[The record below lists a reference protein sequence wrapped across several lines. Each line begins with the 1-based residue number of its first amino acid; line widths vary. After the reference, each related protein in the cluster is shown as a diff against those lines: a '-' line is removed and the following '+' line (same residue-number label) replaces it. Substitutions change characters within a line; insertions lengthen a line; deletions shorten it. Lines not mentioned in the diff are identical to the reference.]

1 MRYHTWHLASG
12 IWHLACQTYAL
23 NLFQFHRSRN
33 QTQFLFSS
41 PRSFR
46 VAKSATLSPRPRHL
60 SSLFKLPDL
69 LKLFRLPKVLFF
81 VPLLLS
87 YTQSSVALTAHTS
100 RVIEGTPPYFT
111 FDGGQI
117 KVTSTDSLL
126 SIKLNGNRLITPS
139 TNTSSPTNPIILP
152 VASGLGHIRTVV
164 PPSVSSVSFSDLV
177 DRYLNWGD
185 ADGDG
190 QGRNDVTASG
200 SVSISFTDKDG
211 NTVNRSDRLDICN
224 APYRVTLS
232 STGGYLQTQYGV
244 PNRTSFSGATVT
256 YYINPYGG
264 PAVCHVRPNLLMGG
278 TTGIVP
284 DDSLNYAGPASIWN
298 PNKGFLVQSTNP
310 TFYDRNFPTTGA
322 DGLYFDLLIGGVDG
336 HGLSWSSATTASGSI
351 RATVNQRALPN
362 QGANEDRWITDK
374 SKRVV
379 RVTLSG
385 PRASSSQIQSANP
398 SPLTVPSLPQTFEL
412 EGRDRNGNVVR
423 YGFVLKQWF
432 VNRGDKRG
440 TQANQS
446 TWCSGLGYRIARV
459 RDLTNAVCSGWK
471 VNNSYPCTGAVGAV
485 PSSGNNVYKRH
496 IGAGLF
502 TEWGHVSRYADAG
515 FTPYYHWTSDAAG
528 SYGFDVNTYDGAVY
542 GHSASSGSAA
552 VCTAP

>member
-1 MRYHTWHLASG
+1 M
-12 IWHLACQTYAL
+12 
-23 NLFQFHRSRN
+23 
-33 QTQFLFSS
+33 
-41 PRSFR
+41 
-46 VAKSATLSPRPRHL
+46 
-60 SSLFKLPDL
+60 
-69 LKLFRLPKVLFF
+69 
-81 VPLLLS
+81 PLLLS

-111 FDGGQI
+111 FDAGQV

-152 VASGLGHIRTVV
+152 VASGLDNIRTVV
-164 PPSVSSVSFSDLV
+164 PSSASSVSFSDLV

-232 STGGYLQTQYGV
+232 STGGYLQTRYGV
-244 PNRTSFSGATVT
+244 PNRTNFSGSTVT
-256 YYINPYGG
+256 YYVNPYGG
-264 PAVCHVRPNLLMGG
+264 PVVCHVRPNLYFGG
-278 TTGIVP
+278 TGVNISFP
-284 DDSLNYAGPASIWN
+284 WGMMYDDSNQAGPSIIWS
-298 PNKGFLVQSTNP
+298 PKKGFLTQSISSSS
-310 TFYDRNFPTTGA
+310 YGQNFPTTGA

-336 HGLSWSSATTASGSI
+336 DGLSWSSATTASGSI

-379 RVTLSG
+379 RVTLKG

-432 VNRGDKRG
+432 VNRGDKG
-440 TQANQS
+440 DTSSNQVS
-446 TWCSGLGYRIARV
+446 WCSRLGYRMPRIK
-459 RDLTNAVCSGWK
+459 DLTNAKCGVYNSFPCRSGID
-471 VNNSYPCTGAVGAV
+471 GAT
-485 PSSGNNVYKRH
+485 PYSSGNHYMRN
-496 IGAGLF
+496 IGAGFF
-502 TEWGHVSRYADAG
+502 TEWGSMNDYTDAG
-515 FTPYYHWTSDAAG
+515 FVYFSYWTGESVSSYVLSSVSSFNG
-528 SYGFDVNTYDGAVY
+528 SVEAYG
-542 GHSASSGSAA
+542 ASNYFA
-552 VCTAP
+552 VCTTP